1 MIAIILAAGKGTR
14 LHPVTHYMP
23 KPMLPFFGKPFL
35 AYTLENLV
43 GLVDKIILVV
53 NYKKEHIIDYFGDS
67 YSTLSLEYVE
77 QKHLNGT
84 AAAVLAVKHSI
95 EDRFLVIQGDVYAS
109 RRLLQEMQETD
120 EAHVLSLVKVEDP
133 ENHAPIEYQNG
144 IVKKCFVP
152 MQQGYEEENPWVD
165 RGIWI
170 FSPIVFDYMENIE
183 LRGGQLRAL
192 VAVQDMIND
201 GISVAAYTSDD
212 PWIELGDHEPLESV
226 LNAVK
231 FFHNSHKSKG
241 NDILNHDSDI
251 KDSSV
256 ATETIGCE
264 ISNSLVFGEGTLTLS
279 TIRNSVVYCGKPI
292 SKLKLVNAIK
302 AFV

>member
-14 LHPVTHYMP
+14 LHPITHYVP
-23 KPMLPFFGKPFL
+23 KPMLPFFGEPFL

-43 GLVDKIILVV
+43 GLVDKVVLVV

-67 YSTLSLEYVE
+67 HASLPLEYVE

-84 AAAVLAVKHSI
+84 ASAVLAAQHSVD
-95 EDRFLVIQGDVYAS
+95 DRFLVIQGDVYAS
-109 RRLLQEMQETD
+109 RRLLQEMKETD
-120 EAHVLSLVKVEDP
+120 AAHVLSLVKVEDP
-133 ENHAPIEYQNG
+133 ENHAPIEHQNG

-152 MQQGYEEENPWVD
+152 MQQGYKKENPWVD
-165 RGIWI
+165 RGIWL
-170 FSPIVFDYMENIE
+170 FSPIIFDYMENID
-183 LRGGQLRAL
+183 LCDGQLRAL
-192 VAVQDMIND
+192 VAVQDMVND

-212 PWIELGDHEPLESV
+212 PWVELGDHEPLESV

-231 FFHNSHKSKG
+231 FFRSSHKSKV
-241 NDILNHDSDI
+241 NNILNHDSDI

-264 ISNSLVFGEGTLTLS
+264 ISNSLVFGKGMLTLS
-279 TIRNSVVYCGKPI
+279 KIRNSIVYCGKPV
-292 SKLKLVNAIK
+292 SKLRVVNKIK